1 MKLYVCWG
9 TFEVPFHDH
18 PCREALLAL
27 EKAGFEPEVV
37 KAHGLGPL
45 PMALQGPTRKMIK
58 DQTGS
63 AWVPAL
69 ETGDGEWISGSQQII
84 DWAAQHATEATPA

>member
-9 TFEVPFHDH
+9 TFGVPFHDH

-27 EKAGFEPEVV
+27 EGAGFEPEVV

-45 PMALQGPTRKMIK
+45 PMALQGSIRRMIK

-63 AWVPAL
+63 PWVPAL
-69 ETGDGEWISGSQQII
+69 ETADGEWISGSQQII
-84 DWAAQHATEATPA
+84 DWAAKHATEATPA